1 MTVYTEEVL
10 ALADH
15 LFPLFPT
22 LTGLEILAIA
32 SEAAEFQQG
41 RLASGRATAEQR
53 LADLNRRE
61 Y

>member
-32 SEAAEFQQG
+32 SEAAEFQQE
-41 RLASGRATAEQR
+41 RLHRASADRK
-53 LADLNRRE
+53 LADLNRRD

>member
-1 MTVYTEEVL
+1 MTVYTEDVL
-10 ALADH
+10 AMADH

-32 SEAAEFQQG
+32 SEATEFQQ
-41 RLASGRATAEQR
+41 SRATPQER
-53 LADLNRRE
+53 LADLNRRD